1 MPYLA
6 LTFFSTLLSVFLN
19 IGGED
24 RLPGV
29 LTLVSCAIF
38 VELISKIN
46 QKLKGDSDGN

>member
-6 LTFFSTLLSVFLN
+6 LAFFSTLLSVFLH

-29 LTLVSCAIF
+29 LTLVSCWSIVAI
-38 VELISKIN
+38 ISKIN